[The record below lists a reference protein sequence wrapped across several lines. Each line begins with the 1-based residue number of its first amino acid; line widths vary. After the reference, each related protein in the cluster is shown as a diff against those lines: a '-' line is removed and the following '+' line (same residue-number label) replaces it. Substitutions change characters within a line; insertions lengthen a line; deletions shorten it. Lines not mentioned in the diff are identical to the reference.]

1 MSSETRDE
9 NDREARRHMQDEALR
24 TSGGFRMYTEQ
35 GPPPPP
41 GQAPPPPAGQAPPPP
56 SWQAPPTSYAPP
68 YSFSSQEHQQTGQA
82 HTFSYEQPRFTTTN
96 IPTIVPTAQQRGLF
110 TTADERDAA
119 ILRAQL
125 PACFSQFS
133 DKYIL
138 SQHSDAIY
146 RLIRE
151 EKAAEQKGAKSLEA
165 RQHQNFLAAVAN
177 PVTIPASQDNRE
189 ALFHPG
195 RVLAG
200 AAVPVQR
207 HWHEMRNVWGA
218 DGVPATANYDCDS
231 VGIAGCVTARGW
243 EALHHPGSGEL
254 SIKLFTVNNMV
265 QSGTGSR
272 TVSLAGEEGFI
283 IKESWKEVQSI
294 EELKKALDT
303 IVTASMLC
311 SQGNFSYKVLQT
323 FLNNNEWFE
332 KDLAGYKRAQV
343 VADFCD
349 HVFKLN
355 ADAWIRNADFNDGPK
370 LLTIWTNW
378 WGSRKTGL
386 KQEAGSSGRGS
397 NSSHTYKSTT
407 KQGGGYNT
415 PDSRAKS
422 DPNKIPFITAKP
434 QESSVCKRFV
444 DGYCTKKHYEC
455 IIKTKVGARRLYHVC
470 TAKKKDAAGVES
482 TCLGPHHKKDH
493 K

>member
-1 MSSETRDE
+1 MSSETRED
-9 NDREARRHMQDEALR
+9 NSREARKHMEDEALR
-24 TSGGFRMYTEQ
+24 TSGGFKKVTGQNPQPTEQ
-35 GPPPPP
+35 P
-41 GQAPPPPAGQAPPPP
+41 QAPL
-56 SWQAPPTSYAPP
+56 
-68 YSFSSQEHQQTGQA
+68 
-82 HTFSYEQPRFTTTN
+82 TTN
-96 IPTIVPTAQQRGLF
+96 TAQQAFSYGHRQDTNQTTF
-110 TTADERDAA
+110 TYGQLNNPTFGPTAGAVVPPTPLEQRVFASADEKDAA

-165 RQHQNFLAAVAN
+165 RQHQNFLTAVAN
-177 PVTIPASQDNRE
+177 PVTVPAAQDNRE
-189 ALFHPG
+189 AMYHPG

-200 AAVPVQR
+200 AAVPVQK
-207 HWHEMRNVWGA
+207 HWQWGRAVWGA
-218 DGVPATANYDCDS
+218 DGVPATSNYDCDS

-272 TVSLAGEEGFI
+272 TVSLAGDEGFV

-311 SQGNFSYKVLQT
+311 SHWNFSYKVLQT

-332 KDLAGYKRAQV
+332 KELAGYKRAQV

-355 ADAWIRNADFNDGPK
+355 ADAWIRATDFNDGPK

-378 WGSRKTGL
+378 WGSRRPGI
-386 KQEAGSSGRGS
+386 KQDHSGSQSSSSGNIYKGNTKKGSSSGGAD
-397 NSSHTYKSTT
+397 T
-407 KQGGGYNT
+407 KV
-415 PDSRAKS
+415 RV
-422 DPNKIPFITAKP
+422 DPNKIPFITPKA
-434 QESSVCKRFV
+434 QESSVCKRFIE
-444 DGYCTKKHYEC
+444 GYCSKKHYEC
-455 IIKTKVGARRLYHVC
+455 VIKTKAGARRLYHVC
-470 TAKKKDAAGVES
+470 TAKKKDAAGVE
-482 TCLGPHHKKDH
+482 TICLGTHHKKDH